1 MNQTPGFPPR
11 LTIDTEAILNLFTG
25 ETFYSSV
32 DASLRE
38 AVLNAIDA
46 IGRRQDIEPS
56 VTPDISIEFD
66 RQSMTITVT
75 DNGDGMGPEDAVQ
88 LFSKVGA
95 SASKL
100 YSDINSG
107 EYSAIGE
114 FGIGVLSYFLV
125 CQEFQLHSKAA
136 NSEPMGLCFTRNM
149 LDAKTPAT
157 EITPLRN
164 EVGTQLILPVTTE
177 NHFNHIL
184 QRYSHWFRNVEGLH
198 AIELPDGKEIL
209 QGGLSREIK
218 QVSVDTPNWI
228 HEAHIGPP
236 VLFESWDTFDGSAY
250 VDVLYRGVFVEE
262 IVIPQFWAIT
272 GAIHVDPK
280 YFRPKL
286 NREGFVGDRLSTEL
300 EPFLRGAHPAVLQRA
315 IECVREVLEESGAKD
330 WSLQRWATLW
340 LAVPRSGPYK
350 EAAEA
355 WDHEFRN
362 RKAFRLLGAGD
373 RLREVSV
380 SDLALLNADALY
392 VAPPNLTKVDQI
404 IQQAVRILRDS
415 DRPVIQGVTRDTS
428 YLGNA
433 NLFGAS
439 TGDLLMSYFREE
451 LPPLT
456 EVGTV
461 AHDVI
466 SHETEVSVFEQTPNV
481 ILVELGIEAMP
492 VIPVGKDIWINIDSD
507 TGKLIVRDICLHN
520 RGHVGL
526 WIACLEHGALE
537 SSTNYATQI
546 ANILSTMPKA
556 HVKLGPIRREFL
568 RRLVA

>member
-1 MNQTPGFPPR
+1 MNQTPGYPPR
-11 LTIDTEAILNLFTG
+11 LTIDTQAILNLFTG
-25 ETFYSSV
+25 ETFYSNV

-46 IGRRQDIEPS
+46 VGRRRDTDPS
-56 VTPDISIEFD
+56 ITPDISIQFD
-66 RQSMTITVT
+66 RQAMTITVT
-75 DNGDGMGPEDAVQ
+75 DNGDGMSPEDTVQ

-100 YSDINSG
+100 YTSVKSG
-107 EYSAIGE
+107 QYSAIGE

-125 CQEFQLHSKAA
+125 CQEFQVHSRAE
-136 NSEPMGLCFTRNM
+136 NSAPIALRFTRNM
-149 LDAKTPAT
+149 LDAQTPAVS
-157 EITPLRN
+157 ITPLRS
-164 EVGTQLILPVTTE
+164 EVGTQLVLPVTKE
-177 NHFNHIL
+177 DHFNHIL
-184 QRYSHWFRNVEGLH
+184 HRYSHWFRNVDGLH
-198 AIELPDGKEIL
+198 AIELPDGKEIS

-218 QVSVDTPNWI
+218 PVTVDTPDWI

-262 IVIPQFWAIT
+262 VVVAQFWAT
-272 GAIHVDPK
+272 VGAIHVDPK

-300 EPFLRGAHPAVLQRA
+300 EPFLRGCHPSVLQRA
-315 IECVREVLEESGAKD
+315 IECVREVLGESDARD

-362 RKAFRLLGAGD
+362 RKAFRLLSAGG
-373 RLREVSV
+373 RQREVSV
-380 SDLALLNADALY
+380 SDLASLGTDALY
-392 VAPPNLTKVDQI
+392 VAPPDLTKVDQV

-415 DRPVIQGVTRDTS
+415 DRSVIQGVTRDTS
-428 YLGNA
+428 YLGNV
-433 NLFGAS
+433 NLVGAS
-439 TGDLLMSYFREE
+439 TGDLLVSYFRDE
-451 LPPLT
+451 LPTLT
-456 EVGTV
+456 NVDTV

-466 SHETEVSVFEQTPNV
+466 SNETGVSVFEQSPHV
-481 ILVELGIEAMP
+481 ILVELGAEAVP
-492 VIPVGKDIWINIDSD
+492 IIPVGEDIWINIDSD
-507 TGKLIVRDICLHN
+507 AGKAIVRDICLHN
-520 RGHVGL
+520 KGHVGL
-526 WIACLEHGALE
+526 WVACLEHGALQ

-546 ANILSTMPKA
+546 ATILSAMPKV
-556 HVKLGPIRREFL
+556 HVKLGPIRRQFL
-568 RRLVA
+568 RSLVA

>member
-1 MNQTPGFPPR
+1 MNQIPGYPPR
-11 LTIDTEAILNLFTG
+11 LTIDTKAILKLFTG
-25 ETFYSSV
+25 ETFYSNV

-46 IGRRQDIEPS
+46 TGRRREIDTSIP
-56 VTPDISIEFD
+56 PDICIEFD
-66 RQSMTITVT
+66 RQSMTITVS
-75 DNGDGMGPEDAVQ
+75 DNGDGMGPEQVVQ

-100 YSDINSG
+100 HGSVTSG

-125 CQEFQLHSKAA
+125 CQEFQVHSKSAE
-136 NSEPMGLCFTRNM
+136 SDPIGLHFTRDM
-149 LDAKTPAT
+149 LDAETPAT
-157 EITPLRN
+157 SITPLRD
-164 EVGTQLILPVTTE
+164 EVGTQLILPVTKE
-177 NHFNHIL
+177 SHFDHIL
-184 QRYSHWFRNVEGLH
+184 IRYPHWFRNVEGLH
-198 AIELPDGKEIL
+198 AVELPEGKEIS

-218 QVSVDTPNWI
+218 AVEVDTPDWI

-236 VLFESWDTFDGSAY
+236 VLFETWDTFDGSAY

-262 IVIPQFWAIT
+262 IVVPQFWAIV

-280 YFRPKL
+280 HFRPML
-286 NREGFVGDRLSTEL
+286 NREGFVGNRLSAEL
-300 EPFLRGAHPAVLQRA
+300 EPFLRGCHPLVLQRA
-315 IECVREVLEESGAKD
+315 IECVREVLEDTDAKG

-350 EAAEA
+350 DAAEA

-362 RKAFRLLGAGD
+362 RKAFRLLSAGG
-373 RLREVSV
+373 RQREVSV
-380 SDLALLNADALY
+380 SDLVSLATDALY
-392 VAPPNLTKVDQI
+392 VAPPDLTNVDQV

-415 DRPVIQGVTRDTS
+415 EKPVIQGITRDTS
-428 YLGNA
+428 YLGNVSMV
-433 NLFGAS
+433 GAS
-439 TGDLLMSYFREE
+439 TGDLLVSYFRDD
-451 LPPLT
+451 LPTLT
-456 EVGTV
+456 NVEAV

-466 SHETEVSVFEQTPNV
+466 SSETGVSVFEQSPHV
-481 ILVELGIEAMP
+481 VLVELGVEAMAI
-492 VIPVGKDIWINIDSD
+492 IPVGEDIWINIDSD
-507 TGKLIVRDICLHN
+507 TGKAVVRDICLHN

-546 ANILSTMPKA
+546 ASILSTMPKE
-556 HVKLGPIRREFL
+556 HVRLGPIRRQFL
-568 RRLVA
+568 RGLVA